1 MDQQTLGAMSETP
14 AMRNYTV
21 DELKAAVLAK
31 LTYSVGKNTVAASP
45 RDWFLAVAFA
55 TRDIAVERWM
65 KSTTATYQDGRK
77 RVYYLSLEFLI
88 GRMLYDAIADL
99 GIVEPMTAAL
109 SQLGLDLALLRRIE
123 PDAALGNGG
132 LGRLAACFMDS
143 MATLSIAAYGYGIRY
158 DNGLFRQIIRNG
170 WQQEVPEDWLSHG
183 NPWEFERPE
192 VTYPIGFGG
201 WVEAVADG
209 EERVAPRLAPGETVE
224 AIAFDTPIVGWRG
237 RHVNTL
243 GCGRRAP
250 PTR

>member
-1 MDQQTLGAMSETP
+1 MDDITTAIEKRAQPESQKLHTA
-14 AMRNYTV
+14 A
-21 DELKAAVLAK
+21 ELKAAVLAK
-31 LTYSVGKNTVAASP
+31 LTYSVGKVPEVASS

-55 TRDIAVERWM
+55 TRDIIVDRWLE
-65 KSTTATYQDGRK
+65 STAEAYADGRK

-88 GRMLYDAIADL
+88 GRLLFDAMTNL
-99 GIVEPMTAAL
+99 GIVEPMKEAL
-109 SQLGLDLALLRRIE
+109 GELNVDLSDLRRIE

-192 VTYPIGFGG
+192 VNYAIGFGG

-209 EERVAPRLAPGETVE
+209 EESVRHVWHPDETVE
-224 AIAFDTPIVGWRG
+224 AVAYDTPI
-237 RHVNTL
+237 
-243 GCGRRAP
+243 
-250 PTR
+250 